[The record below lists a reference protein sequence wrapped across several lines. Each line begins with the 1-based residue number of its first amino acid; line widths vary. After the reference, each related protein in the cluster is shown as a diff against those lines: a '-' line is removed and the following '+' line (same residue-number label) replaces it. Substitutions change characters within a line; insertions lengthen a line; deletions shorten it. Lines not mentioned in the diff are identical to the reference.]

1 MSKREILVNQSRSFA
16 SGRDALSFGGY
27 KYLGIATING
37 KKKEVFEIEEK
48 RVIITSCKIV
58 RYKVIKLFI
67 ADFEGKTDQEI
78 EAESETVT
86 PNPEPGI

>member
-37 KKKEVFEIEEK
+37 KKKEVFEMEDK
-48 RVIITSCKIV
+48 RVIITSCKIE
-58 RYKVIKLFI
+58 RYKVKNLFI

-78 EAESETVT
+78 ELETENKT
-86 PNPEPGI
+86 PNQEPGI